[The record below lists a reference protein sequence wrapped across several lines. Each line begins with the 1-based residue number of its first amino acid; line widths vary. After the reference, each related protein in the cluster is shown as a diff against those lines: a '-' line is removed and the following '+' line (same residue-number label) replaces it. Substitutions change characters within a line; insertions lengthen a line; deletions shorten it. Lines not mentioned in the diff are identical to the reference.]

1 MRLRRCASLMFEPRE
16 AVTLDLRALLA
27 GHAEMASQ
35 ISWVALAAHLDQPL
49 PVDAEERQLL
59 GELSA
64 HRWSEPPADAS
75 PAMLARLVEQGL
87 LLTDPPSEVGHQLR
101 DEALRRSQWW
111 PLAALAHR
119 HARWQAV
126 DSVEDMRRQG
136 LDTAAGLRQRLG
148 PPPPVVQPMQGDYQP
163 LPRSEEAAFD
173 ALLARRTTC
182 RNFDPQR
189 ALPLPLLAQVL
200 QRTLMAH
207 AVQKVERDTEFLKKN
222 VPSGGGLHPTEGFL
236 LVQNVEGLAPGLYH
250 YHPVQHAV
258 LPLPSPP
265 PQALPALARRMLSG
279 QAWFADAP
287 ALLVEVPQPRQGAP
301 CGDAGC
307 RSHLAAAVPV
317 RDRARPGRLRHRS
330 HQRCRCRSCLRL
342 RWHRPERDGHLRPG
356 LAQCHTGHGRIR
368 SRWSGDGGRRPL
380 SDRRPGVHAASK
392 STSTAPSLTWSPAL
406 AR

>member
-16 AVTLDLRALLA
+16 AVTLDLRAMLA
-27 GHAEMASQ
+27 GHAEMDSQ

-265 PQALPALARRMLSG
+265 SQALPALARRMLSG

-287 ALLVEVPQPRQGAP
+287 ALLVLAPRYDRCFWKYRNHAKAHRAVTLDVGHISQLLYLCATERG
-301 CGDAGC
+301 
-307 RSHLAAAVPV
+307 LAAFVTAAINDADV
-317 RDRARPGRLRHRS
+317 DRAFGFDGIGQSAMAICGLGWRSATLDTAEFDLAGRVT
-330 HQRCRCRSCLRL
+330 
-342 RWHRPERDGHLRPG
+342 
-356 LAQCHTGHGRIR
+356 A
-368 SRWSGDGGRRPL
+368 GD
-380 SDRRPGVHAASK
+380 DR
-392 STSTAPSLTWSPAL
+392 
-406 AR
+406 

>member
-1 MRLRRCASLMFEPRE
+1 M
-16 AVTLDLRALLA
+16 
-27 GHAEMASQ
+27 
-35 ISWVALAAHLDQPL
+35 
-49 PVDAEERQLL
+49 DAEERQLL
-59 GELSA
+59 GGLSA
-64 HRWSEPPADAS
+64 HRWSEPPADAC

-87 LLTDPPSEVGHQLR
+87 LLTDPPSEVGHQMR

-265 PQALPALARRMLSG
+265 PQALPAMARRMLSG

-287 ALLVEVPQPRQGAP
+287 ALLVLAPRYDRCFWKYRNHAKAHRAVTLDVGHISQLLYLCATERG
-301 CGDAGC
+301 
-307 RSHLAAAVPV
+307 LAAFVTAAINDADV
-317 RDRARPGRLRHRS
+317 DRAFGF
-330 HQRCRCRSCLRL
+330 
-342 RWHRPERDGHLRPG
+342 DGIG
-356 LAQCHTGHGRIR
+356 Q
-368 SRWSGDGGRRPL
+368 S
-380 SDRRPGVHAASK
+380 
-392 STSTAPSLTWSPAL
+392 AL
-406 AR
+406 AICGLGWRSATLDTAEFDPAGRVATGDDR

>member
-16 AVTLDLRALLA
+16 SVTLDLRAMLA
-27 GHAEMASQ
+27 GQAEMDSQ

-64 HRWSEPPADAS
+64 HRWSEPPAGTS

-87 LLTDPPSEVGHQLR
+87 LLTDPPDEVGHQMR

-148 PPPPVVQPMQGDYQP
+148 PPPPVVQALQGDYQP

-173 ALLARRTTC
+173 ALLAQRTTC

-200 QRTLMAH
+200 QRT
-207 AVQKVERDTEFLKKN
+207 
-222 VPSGGGLHPTEGFL
+222 
-236 LVQNVEGLAPGLYH
+236 
-250 YHPVQHAV
+250 
-258 LPLPSPP
+258 
-265 PQALPALARRMLSG
+265 
-279 QAWFADAP
+279 
-287 ALLVEVPQPRQGAP
+287 
-301 CGDAGC
+301 
-307 RSHLAAAVPV
+307 
-317 RDRARPGRLRHRS
+317 DR
-330 HQRCRCRSCLRL
+330 
-342 RWHRPERDGHLRPG
+342 
-356 LAQCHTGHGRIR
+356 
-368 SRWSGDGGRRPL
+368 
-380 SDRRPGVHAASK
+380 K
-392 STSTAPSLTWSPAL
+392 SVV
-406 AR
+406 

>member
-16 AVTLDLRALLA
+16 AVTLDLRAMLA
-27 GHAEMASQ
+27 GHAELDSQ

-59 GELSA
+59 GGLSA

-87 LLTDPPSEVGHQLR
+87 LLTDPPSEVGHQMR

-265 PQALPALARRMLSG
+265 PQALPAMARRMLSG
-279 QAWFADAP
+279 QEWFADAP
-287 ALLVEVPQPRQGAP
+287 ALLVLAPRYDRCFWKYRNHAKAYRAVTLDVGHISQLLYLCATERG
-301 CGDAGC
+301 
-307 RSHLAAAVPV
+307 LAAFVTAAINDADV
-317 RDRARPGRLRHRS
+317 DRAFGFDGIGQSAMAICGLGWRSAKLDTAEFDPAGRVV
-330 HQRCRCRSCLRL
+330 
-342 RWHRPERDGHLRPG
+342 
-356 LAQCHTGHGRIR
+356 A
-368 SRWSGDGGRRPL
+368 GD
-380 SDRRPGVHAASK
+380 DR
-392 STSTAPSLTWSPAL
+392 
-406 AR
+406 

>member
-1 MRLRRCASLMFEPRE
+1 MFEPRE
-16 AVTLDLRALLA
+16 SVTLDLRAMLA
-27 GHAEMASQ
+27 GHAEMDSQ

-87 LLTDPPSEVGHQLR
+87 LLTDPPSEVGHQMR

-136 LDTAAGLRQRLG
+136 LDTAAGLRHRLG

-163 LPRSEEAAFD
+163 LPRSDEAAFD

-189 ALPLPLLAQVL
+189 ARSSAI
-200 QRTLMAH
+200 
-207 AVQKVERDTEFLKKN
+207 
-222 VPSGGGLHPTEGFL
+222 PS
-236 LVQNVEGLAPGLYH
+236 
-250 YHPVQHAV
+250 
-258 LPLPSPP
+258 S
-265 PQALPALARRMLSG
+265 
-279 QAWFADAP
+279 
-287 ALLVEVPQPRQGAP
+287 
-301 CGDAGC
+301 
-307 RSHLAAAVPV
+307 
-317 RDRARPGRLRHRS
+317 
-330 HQRCRCRSCLRL
+330 
-342 RWHRPERDGHLRPG
+342 
-356 LAQCHTGHGRIR
+356 
-368 SRWSGDGGRRPL
+368 
-380 SDRRPGVHAASK
+380 
-392 STSTAPSLTWSPAL
+392 
-406 AR
+406 

>member
-16 AVTLDLRALLA
+16 AVTLDLRAMLA
-27 GHAEMASQ
+27 GHAEMDSQ

-236 LVQNVEGLAPGLYH
+236 LVQNVKGLAPGLYH

-265 PQALPALARRMLSG
+265 PDALPALARRMLSG

-287 ALLVEVPQPRQGAP
+287 ALLVLAPRYDRCFWKYRNHAKAHRAVTLDVGHISQLLYLCATERG
-301 CGDAGC
+301 
-307 RSHLAAAVPV
+307 LAAFVTAAINDADV
-317 RDRARPGRLRHRS
+317 DRAFGFDGIGQSAMAICGLGWRSAMLDTAEFDPAGRV
-330 HQRCRCRSCLRL
+330 
-342 RWHRPERDGHLRPG
+342 
-356 LAQCHTGHGRIR
+356 ATG
-368 SRWSGDGGRRPL
+368 D
-380 SDRRPGVHAASK
+380 DR
-392 STSTAPSLTWSPAL
+392 
-406 AR
+406 

>member
-16 AVTLDLRALLA
+16 SVTLDLRAMLA
-27 GHAEMASQ
+27 GQAEMDSQ

-64 HRWSEPPADAS
+64 HRWSEPPAGTS

-87 LLTDPPSEVGHQLR
+87 VLTDPPDEVGHQMR

-148 PPPPVVQPMQGDYQP
+148 PPPPVVQALQGDYQP

-173 ALLARRTTC
+173 ALLAQRTTC

-265 PQALPALARRMLSG
+265 PDALPALARRMLSG
-279 QAWFADAP
+279 QEWFADAP
-287 ALLVEVPQPRQGAP
+287 ALLVLAPRYDRCFWKYRNHAKAYRAVTLDVGHISQLLYLCATERG
-301 CGDAGC
+301 
-307 RSHLAAAVPV
+307 LAAFVTAAINDADV
-317 RDRARPGRLRHRS
+317 DRAFGFDGIGQSAMAICGLGWRSATLDRAEFDPAGRVVV
-330 HQRCRCRSCLRL
+330 
-342 RWHRPERDGHLRPG
+342 
-356 LAQCHTGHGRIR
+356 
-368 SRWSGDGGRRPL
+368 GD
-380 SDRRPGVHAASK
+380 DR
-392 STSTAPSLTWSPAL
+392 
-406 AR
+406 

>member
-16 AVTLDLRALLA
+16 SVTLDLRAMLA
-27 GHAEMASQ
+27 GQAEMDSQ

-64 HRWSEPPADAS
+64 HRWSEPPAGIS

-87 LLTDPPSEVGHQLR
+87 VLTDPPDEVGHQMR

-148 PPPPVVQPMQGDYQP
+148 PPPPVVQALQGDYQP

-173 ALLARRTTC
+173 ALLAQRTTC

-265 PQALPALARRMLSG
+265 PDALPALARRMLSG
-279 QAWFADAP
+279 QEWFADAP
-287 ALLVEVPQPRQGAP
+287 ALLVLAPRYDRCFWKYRNHAKAYRAVTLDVGHISQLLYLCATERG
-301 CGDAGC
+301 
-307 RSHLAAAVPV
+307 LAAFVTAAINDADV
-317 RDRARPGRLRHRS
+317 DRAFGFDGIGQSAMAICGLGWRSATLDTAEFDAAGRVVV
-330 HQRCRCRSCLRL
+330 
-342 RWHRPERDGHLRPG
+342 
-356 LAQCHTGHGRIR
+356 
-368 SRWSGDGGRRPL
+368 GD
-380 SDRRPGVHAASK
+380 DR
-392 STSTAPSLTWSPAL
+392 
-406 AR
+406 

>member
-1 MRLRRCASLMFEPRE
+1 
-16 AVTLDLRALLA
+16 
-27 GHAEMASQ
+27 
-35 ISWVALAAHLDQPL
+35 
-49 PVDAEERQLL
+49 
-59 GELSA
+59 
-64 HRWSEPPADAS
+64 
-75 PAMLARLVEQGL
+75 MLARLVEQGL
-87 LLTDPPSEVGHQLR
+87 LLTDPPSEVGHQMR

-258 LPLPSPP
+258 LPLPRH
-265 PQALPALARRMLSG
+265 RRRRCLRWRG
-279 QAWFADAP
+279 
-287 ALLVEVPQPRQGAP
+287 
-301 CGDAGC
+301 GC
-307 RSHLAAAVPV
+307 C
-317 RDRARPGRLRHRS
+317 PGRSGSPMRR
-330 HQRCRCRSCLRL
+330 RCWC
-342 RWHRPERDGHLRPG
+342 W
-356 LAQCHTGHGRIR
+356 
-368 SRWSGDGGRRPL
+368 RRAMT
-380 SDRRPGVHAASK
+380 AASG
-392 STSTAPSLTWSPAL
+392 STATMPRRTV
-406 AR
+406 R

>member
-1 MRLRRCASLMFEPRE
+1 
-16 AVTLDLRALLA
+16 
-27 GHAEMASQ
+27 
-35 ISWVALAAHLDQPL
+35 
-49 PVDAEERQLL
+49 
-59 GELSA
+59 
-64 HRWSEPPADAS
+64 
-75 PAMLARLVEQGL
+75 MLARLVEQGL
-87 LLTDPPSEVGHQLR
+87 LLTDPPSEVGHQMR

-126 DSVEDMRRQG
+126 DSVDDMRRQG

-148 PPPPVVQPMQGDYQP
+148 PPPVVQPMQGDYQP
-163 LPRSEEAAFD
+163 LPRRRRRSTPCWRAARP
-173 ALLARRTTC
+173 AATSTRS
-182 RNFDPQR
+182 

-258 LPLPSPP
+258 LLLPSPP
-265 PQALPALARRMLSG
+265 PQALPAMARRMLSG

-287 ALLVEVPQPRQGAP
+287 ALLVLAPRYDRCFWKYRNHAKAHRAVTLDVGHISQLLYLCATEAR
-301 CGDAGC
+301 AG
-307 RSHLAAAVPV
+307 SV
-317 RDRARPGRLRHRS
+317 RDSGD
-330 HQRCRCRSCLRL
+330 QRCRCRSCLRL
-342 RWHRPERDGHLRPG
+342 RWHRPERDGHLWPG
-356 LAQCHTGHGRIR
+356 VAQRHAGHGEFDPAGRVVA
-368 SRWSGDGGRRPL
+368 GDGPRRPPPAI
-380 SDRRPGVHAASK
+380 RPPRNPP
-392 STSTAPSLTWSPAL
+392 TAPSPTWSPAL

>member
-16 AVTLDLRALLA
+16 AVTLDLRAMLA
-27 GHAEMASQ
+27 GHAEMDSQ

-173 ALLARRTTC
+173 ALLARRTPC

-287 ALLVEVPQPRQGAP
+287 ALLVLAPRYDRCFWKYRNHAKAHRAVTLDVGHISQLLYLCATERG
-301 CGDAGC
+301 
-307 RSHLAAAVPV
+307 LAAFVTAAINDADV
-317 RDRARPGRLRHRS
+317 DRAFGFDGIGQSAMAIWRSATLDTAEFDPAGRVT
-330 HQRCRCRSCLRL
+330 
-342 RWHRPERDGHLRPG
+342 
-356 LAQCHTGHGRIR
+356 A
-368 SRWSGDGGRRPL
+368 GD
-380 SDRRPGVHAASK
+380 DR
-392 STSTAPSLTWSPAL
+392 
-406 AR
+406 

>member
-16 AVTLDLRALLA
+16 AVTLDLRAMLA
-27 GHAEMASQ
+27 GHAEMDSQ

-87 LLTDPPSEVGHQLR
+87 LLTDPPSEVGHQMR

-126 DSVEDMRRQG
+126 DSVDDMRRQG

-265 PQALPALARRMLSG
+265 PQALPAMARRMLSG

-287 ALLVEVPQPRQGAP
+287 ALLVLAPRYDRCFWKYRNHAKAHRAVTLDVGHISQLLYLCATERG
-301 CGDAGC
+301 
-307 RSHLAAAVPV
+307 LAAFVTAAINDADV
-317 RDRARPGRLRHRS
+317 DRAFGFDGIGQSAMAICGLGWRSATLDTAEFDPTGRVV
-330 HQRCRCRSCLRL
+330 
-342 RWHRPERDGHLRPG
+342 
-356 LAQCHTGHGRIR
+356 A
-368 SRWSGDGGRRPL
+368 GDGP
-380 SDRRPGVHAASK
+380 
-392 STSTAPSLTWSPAL
+392 
-406 AR
+406 

>member
-16 AVTLDLRALLA
+16 SVTLDLRAMLA
-27 GHAEMASQ
+27 GQAEMDSQ

-64 HRWSEPPADAS
+64 HRWSEPPAGTS

-87 LLTDPPSEVGHQLR
+87 LLTDPPDEVGHQMR

-148 PPPPVVQPMQGDYQP
+148 PPPPVVQALQGDYQP

-173 ALLARRTTC
+173 ALLAQRTTC

-265 PQALPALARRMLSG
+265 PDALPALARRMLSG
-279 QAWFADAP
+279 QEWFADAP
-287 ALLVEVPQPRQGAP
+287 ALLVLAPRYDRCFWKYRNHAKAYRAVTLDVGHISQLLYLCATERG
-301 CGDAGC
+301 
-307 RSHLAAAVPV
+307 LAAFVTAAINDADV
-317 RDRARPGRLRHRS
+317 DRAFGFDGIGQSAMAICGLGWRSSTLDTAEFDPAGRVVV
-330 HQRCRCRSCLRL
+330 
-342 RWHRPERDGHLRPG
+342 
-356 LAQCHTGHGRIR
+356 
-368 SRWSGDGGRRPL
+368 GD
-380 SDRRPGVHAASK
+380 DR
-392 STSTAPSLTWSPAL
+392 
-406 AR
+406 

>member
-16 AVTLDLRALLA
+16 AVTLDLRAMLA
-27 GHAEMASQ
+27 GHAEMDSQ

-287 ALLVEVPQPRQGAP
+287 ALLVLAPRYDRCFWKYRNHAKAHRAVALDVGHISQLLYLCATERG
-301 CGDAGC
+301 
-307 RSHLAAAVPV
+307 LAAFVTAAINDADV
-317 RDRARPGRLRHRS
+317 DRAFGFDGIGQSAMAICGLGWRSATLDTAEFDPAGRVT
-330 HQRCRCRSCLRL
+330 
-342 RWHRPERDGHLRPG
+342 
-356 LAQCHTGHGRIR
+356 A
-368 SRWSGDGGRRPL
+368 GD
-380 SDRRPGVHAASK
+380 DR
-392 STSTAPSLTWSPAL
+392 
-406 AR
+406 

>member
-16 AVTLDLRALLA
+16 AVTLDLRAMLA
-27 GHAEMASQ
+27 GHAEMDSQ

-75 PAMLARLVEQGL
+75 PAMLSRLVEQGL
-87 LLTDPPSEVGHQLR
+87 LLTDPPSEVGHQMR

-126 DSVEDMRRQG
+126 DSVDDMRRQG

-189 ALPLPLLAQVL
+189 ALPLSLLAQVL

-265 PQALPALARRMLSG
+265 PQALPAMARRMLSG

-287 ALLVEVPQPRQGAP
+287 ALLVLAPRYDRCFWKYRNHAKAHRAVTLDVGHISQLLYLCATERG
-301 CGDAGC
+301 
-307 RSHLAAAVPV
+307 LAAFVTAAINDADV
-317 RDRARPGRLRHRS
+317 DRAFGFDGIGQSAMAICGLGWRSATLDTAEFDPAGRVV
-330 HQRCRCRSCLRL
+330 
-342 RWHRPERDGHLRPG
+342 
-356 LAQCHTGHGRIR
+356 A
-368 SRWSGDGGRRPL
+368 GDGP
-380 SDRRPGVHAASK
+380 
-392 STSTAPSLTWSPAL
+392 
-406 AR
+406 